1 MDDSAE
7 ELAGAV
13 ADAINNPLAALI
25 GTVEMALESPR
36 GSRKALER
44 VRYLAR
50 RIESVVEGVL
60 ALFRSRERR
69 DVRVDLAALLESCAH
84 EAAEHALAERV
95 TIETKS
101 EANLPRISADP
112 ALLSLALL
120 AIAENALAAMAGEG
134 HLWLDAEAIPS
145 RGIVQ
150 LRVSDT
156 GPGIPESLRER
167 ALEPFFSTR
176 SGRAGLGLAIA
187 ASVAR
192 EHAGRLVIAERAGG
206 GARLTMELPLG

>member
-1 MDDSAE
+1 MDNSAE

-13 ADAINNPLAALI
+13 ADAIINPLAALL

-36 GSRKALER
+36 GSHQALER

-50 RIESVVEGVL
+50 RIESVVDGVL

-69 DVRVDLAALLESCAH
+69 DVPVDLAALVESCAR
-84 EAAEHALAERV
+84 EAAEHVLAERV
-95 TIETKS
+95 TIETKT

-112 ALLSLALL
+112 ALLSLALIS
-120 AIAENALAAMAGEG
+120 IAENALAAMAGEG
-134 HLWLDAEAIPS
+134 QLWLDAEAVPS
-145 RGIVQ
+145 HGIVQ

-156 GPGIPESLRER
+156 GPGIPEALRER
-167 ALEPFFSTR
+167 VLEPFFSTR
-176 SGRAGLGLAIA
+176 GGRAGLGLAIA

-192 EHAGRLVIAERAGG
+192 EHAGRLVIADRAGG
-206 GARLTMELPLG
+206 GARLTIELPLG